1 MTLLQERDAER
12 QRQRLVLFDRT
23 REELRAA
30 LGAVLPA
37 SRVIVFGSLTKR
49 GVFNAASDLDLAL
62 FEEPAGR
69 SIFGLMA
76 VSKKDDVQAVC
87 DGTRCPGSVK
97 DDVDSGKTFGTVST
111 IGFIVGGV
119 GLIAGAYLFITSAPK
134 TGWNPNQQR
143 TFVGANGLK
152 LSF

>member
-12 QRQRLVLFDRT
+12 QRQRFVLFDRT

-76 VSKKDDVQAVC
+76 ELEERMRRHVDVLLLEK
-87 DGTRCPGSVK
+87 TR
-97 DDVDSGKTFGTVST
+97 
-111 IGFIVGGV
+111 
-119 GLIAGAYLFITSAPK
+119 
-134 TGWNPNQQR
+134 
-143 TFVGANGLK
+143 LK
-152 LSF
+152 EKILREGEIWMT

>member
-49 GVFNAASDLDLAL
+49 GVFNAASDLDLSL

-76 VSKKDDVQAVC
+76 ELEERMRRHVDVLLLEK
-87 DGTRCPGSVK
+87 TR
-97 DDVDSGKTFGTVST
+97 
-111 IGFIVGGV
+111 
-119 GLIAGAYLFITSAPK
+119 
-134 TGWNPNQQR
+134 
-143 TFVGANGLK
+143 LK
-152 LSF
+152 EKILREGEIWMT

>member
-1 MTLLQERDAER
+1 MTLLQERDAEH

-76 VSKKDDVQAVC
+76 ELEERMRRHVDVLLLEK
-87 DGTRCPGSVK
+87 TR
-97 DDVDSGKTFGTVST
+97 
-111 IGFIVGGV
+111 
-119 GLIAGAYLFITSAPK
+119 
-134 TGWNPNQQR
+134 
-143 TFVGANGLK
+143 LK
-152 LSF
+152 EKILREGEIWMT